1 MLVLS
6 IEHYA
11 QVFKPTFTNLHYPAK
26 WGLIGQG
33 KLAMSHHYEFKRAMA
48 AAFLLMASFAGTAS
62 AEEDIKLVTNQA
74 RVLRLARPADTVVIG
89 NPEIAD
95 AVVQDS
101 KTVVLTAKG
110 FGVTNIVVMDAEGRA
125 ILDDRVVV
133 SRDDT
138 KTTRVYRRA
147 DVQMLSCTP
156 FCETAHQGDG
166 G

>member
-1 MLVLS
+1 MLV
-6 IEHYA
+6 A
-11 QVFKPTFTNLHYPAK
+11 V
-26 WGLIGQG
+26 
-33 KLAMSHHYEFKRAMA
+33 
-48 AAFLLMASFAGTAS
+48 SFAGAAF
-62 AEEDIKLVTNQA
+62 AEEDINLVTNQA

-101 KTVVLTAKG
+101 KTVVLTGKG

-156 FCETAHQGDG
+156 FCENAHQAGAVN
-166 G
+166 

>member
-1 MLVLS
+1 
-6 IEHYA
+6 
-11 QVFKPTFTNLHYPAK
+11 
-26 WGLIGQG
+26 
-33 KLAMSHHYEFKRAMA
+33 MSHHEFEGVLGRAIRA
-48 AAFLLMASFAGTAS
+48 AAILVAVSFAGAAF
-62 AEEDIKLVTNQA
+62 AEEDINLVTNQA

-101 KTVVLTAKG
+101 KTVVLTGKG

-156 FCETAHQGDG
+156 FCENAHQAGAVN
-166 G
+166 